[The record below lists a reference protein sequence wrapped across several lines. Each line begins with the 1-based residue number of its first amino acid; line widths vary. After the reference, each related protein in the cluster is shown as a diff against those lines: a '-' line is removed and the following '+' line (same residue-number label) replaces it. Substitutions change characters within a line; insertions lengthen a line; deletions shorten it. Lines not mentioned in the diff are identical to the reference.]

1 MGHWKIVD
9 VNVFKKKKK
18 VHNQL
23 RCASIH
29 LELDRSLAGIRDS
42 KEFIRIIDTVE
53 PELAA
58 AQSAAGGSGMKE
70 RRRRRSMNSRKVEN
84 EEEDDQE
91 EDTETDGGAG
101 SSKRRKGRARG
112 DAAVTDGSPALSSYS
127 NPNWI
132 RLKGVKA
139 KRDTRNGKVFKVDT
153 IDATL
158 TAAETVDNC
167 GVVTINTRTGN
178 GYYRD
183 LDKMSKSSVPIYHD
197 GNPMAPG
204 STTHRNTDFYI
215 RRDRVEGF
223 MQRFTALSDG
233 ELRRRLKAALAGGGG
248 HHSSGHHSSSG
259 TGSSGC

>member
-1 MGHWKIVD
+1 M
-9 VNVFKKKKK
+9 NVFKKKKK
-18 VHNQL
+18 VNNQL

-70 RRRRRSMNSRKVEN
+70 RRRRRRSMNSRKVEN

-112 DAAVTDGSPALSSYS
+112 DAAVTDSSPALSSYS

-132 RLKGVKA
+132 RLKGVKVTNG
-139 KRDTRNGKVFKVDT
+139 RLTERGTPNGKVFTVDT

-158 TAAETVDNC
+158 AAAETVDNC

-223 MQRFTALSDG
+223 MQRFIAASIG

-259 TGSSGC
+259 TGSSSC